1 MIKTKK
7 LWMLAAILT
16 ISGASVLTSCSS
28 NDDNP
33 AQPELNV
40 QQLVGKWLYVE
51 ADGEVVETEESSITT
66 YVMEGSTLKAYTSMS
81 QQKYGLWACKQPTEV
96 KIDGD
101 KITLTMQVG
110 DVTTVEEMTNITV
123 SGDDLR
129 YTCKYTVMKNG
140 EVIDA
145 LRPYQLHC
153 VKVHDDYSQIIIG
166 RWEGTITSD
175 EPGFVPQPFCEAYLA
190 DGRNIA
196 YNLIDGQWV
205 QEESEYDE
213 YFVDGNLMITR
224 WKLSGRDEERQN
236 CIIESY
242 DNGTLII
249 KEVVVRGDKLYTET
263 STLKRIDE
271 IPNLNVAE
279 KIIGKWM
286 SAEIN
291 GKPFPTDNKGVYT
304 FLTTTTARMSSSVN
318 SRPELGD
325 LWHDLSELDV
335 NITGNVVTLTHQ
347 LDEHKTMT
355 IEMAVTSINAKEMHA
370 DVHATLT
377 VDGTEARAMNDHIRY
392 ERIDENYRQSIQGIW
407 EGRSTG
413 AEGSE
418 FDDGENHRWEYLAD
432 GTFRYYHKVD
442 GQWQL
447 SDDVLHDYF
456 VDGTLLCTRWK
467 NAGEGQEE
475 HREWWE
481 IESIQDGV
489 MKWKALRQREDGTTY
504 TATFEMTKVQ

>member
-7 LWMLAAILT
+7 LWMIAAILVC
-16 ISGASVLTSCSS
+16 GASVLTSCSS

-81 QQKYGLWACKQPTEV
+81 QQKYDLWACKQPTNV
-96 KIDGD
+96 SVDGN

-190 DGRNIA
+190 DGKNIA

-249 KEVVVRGDKLYTET
+249 KEVVVRGNKLYTET
-263 STLKRIDE
+263 STLK
-271 IPNLNVAE
+271 
-279 KIIGKWM
+279 KK
-286 SAEIN
+286 
-291 GKPFPTDNKGVYT
+291 
-304 FLTTTTARMSSSVN
+304 
-318 SRPELGD
+318 
-325 LWHDLSELDV
+325 
-335 NITGNVVTLTHQ
+335 
-347 LDEHKTMT
+347 
-355 IEMAVTSINAKEMHA
+355 
-370 DVHATLT
+370 
-377 VDGTEARAMNDHIRY
+377 
-392 ERIDENYRQSIQGIW
+392 
-407 EGRSTG
+407 
-413 AEGSE
+413 
-418 FDDGENHRWEYLAD
+418 
-432 GTFRYYHKVD
+432 
-442 GQWQL
+442 
-447 SDDVLHDYF
+447 
-456 VDGTLLCTRWK
+456 
-467 NAGEGQEE
+467 
-475 HREWWE
+475 
-481 IESIQDGV
+481 
-489 MKWKALRQREDGTTY
+489 
-504 TATFEMTKVQ
+504 

>member
-1 MIKTKK
+1 MKK
-7 LWMLAAILT
+7 KYLWMLAAILT

-33 AQPELNV
+33 AQPE
-40 QQLVGKWLYVE
+40 
-51 ADGEVVETEESSITT
+51 
-66 YVMEGSTLKAYTSMS
+66 
-81 QQKYGLWACKQPTEV
+81 
-96 KIDGD
+96 
-101 KITLTMQVG
+101 
-110 DVTTVEEMTNITV
+110 
-123 SGDDLR
+123 
-129 YTCKYTVMKNG
+129 
-140 EVIDA
+140 
-145 LRPYQLHC
+145 
-153 VKVHDDYSQIIIG
+153 
-166 RWEGTITSD
+166 
-175 EPGFVPQPFCEAYLA
+175 
-190 DGRNIA
+190 
-196 YNLIDGQWV
+196 
-205 QEESEYDE
+205 
-213 YFVDGNLMITR
+213 
-224 WKLSGRDEERQN
+224 
-236 CIIESY
+236 
-242 DNGTLII
+242 
-249 KEVVVRGDKLYTET
+249 
-263 STLKRIDE
+263 
-271 IPNLNVAE
+271 LNVAE

-304 FLTTTTARMSSSVN
+304 FLTTTSARMRSSVN

-392 ERIDENYRQSIQGIW
+392 ERIEENYRQSIQGIW

-481 IESIQDGV
+481 IESIQNGV

>member
-1 MIKTKK
+1 MQKK
-7 LWMLAAILT
+7 YVWMLAAILT

-190 DGRNIA
+190 DGKNIA

-355 IEMAVTSINAKEMHA
+355 IEMAVTSINAKEMQA
-370 DVHATLT
+370 DVHATLA
-377 VDGTEARAMNDHIRY
+377 VDGTVARTMNDHIRY
-392 ERIDENYRQSIQGIW
+392 ERIEENYRQSIQGIW

-481 IESIQDGV
+481 IESIKDGV